1 MHACGVVHVGDG
13 TGWCVEVVEGA
24 GEDVDEV
31 LCGEE
36 VGGGGVL
43 LGDGCPEVLGDH
55 REPPGDVGDDGDD
68 EAEQSK
74 CMLNLLWMQ
83 SPI

>member
-1 MHACGVVHVGDG
+1 
-13 TGWCVEVVEGA
+13 VVEGA

-31 LCGEE
+31 VCGEE

-55 REPPGDVGDDGDD
+55 RVPPGDVGDDGDD
-68 EAEQSK
+68 EAEVL
-74 CMLNLLWMQ
+74 CH
-83 SPI
+83 